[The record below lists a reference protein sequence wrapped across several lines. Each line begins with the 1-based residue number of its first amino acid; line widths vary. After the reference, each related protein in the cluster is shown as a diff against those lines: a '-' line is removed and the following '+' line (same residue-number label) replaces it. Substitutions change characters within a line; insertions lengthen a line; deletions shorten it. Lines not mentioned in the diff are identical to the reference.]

1 MSQAIQR
8 TMAVREI
15 TYCSLF
21 TALIAIGAYIKVPVP
36 LVPFTLQFLFTNMAG
51 LLLGKK
57 LGGLSVAVYV
67 AAGLAGL
74 PVFAGGGG
82 PAYILQ
88 PTFGYLIGFV
98 FGSMAAGAIREKSES
113 VSFRRLV
120 FAGFV
125 NIFIVYFFGM
135 VWYYAVS
142 NFYLNSSVG
151 VKALFIYCFALA
163 VPGDIALCFTGAY
176 LAKRLLPVLRR
187 SF

>member
-1 MSQAIQR
+1 
-8 TMAVREI
+8 
-15 TYCSLF
+15 
-21 TALIAIGAYIKVPVP
+21 
-36 LVPFTLQFLFTNMAG
+36 
-51 LLLGKK
+51 
-57 LGGLSVAVYV
+57 
-67 AAGLAGL
+67 
-74 PVFAGGGG
+74 
-82 PAYILQ
+82 
-88 PTFGYLIGFV
+88 
-98 FGSMAAGAIREKSES
+98 MAAGAIREKSES

-176 LAKRLLPVLRR
+176 LAKRLLPVLKR